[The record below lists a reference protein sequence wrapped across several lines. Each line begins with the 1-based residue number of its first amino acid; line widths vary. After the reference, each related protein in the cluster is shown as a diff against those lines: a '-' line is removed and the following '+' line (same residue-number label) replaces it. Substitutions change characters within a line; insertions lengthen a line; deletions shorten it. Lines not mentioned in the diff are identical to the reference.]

1 MFKLNVWKIYYSF
14 SDSSDSQIF
23 GKKMYPHQKKKK
35 KKDRKAETDTHL
47 SCSCEIYFDKITDF
61 FLRLK
66 DARGGEVLSII
77 LTLVYYWCYS
87 TDFGRIRNSQFHT
100 GI

>member
-1 MFKLNVWKIYYSF
+1 MSGKSTIV
-14 SDSSDSQIF
+14 SQIAPIL
-23 GKKMYPHQKKKK
+23 KYLERKCTPTKKKK